1 MSANPSSP
9 LGTPDRLVSLDAF
22 RGLTMLF
29 MASSGF
35 GIAQIAKAYPDS
47 GFWELLRYNTSHAAW
62 IGGGAW
68 DMIQPAFMFM
78 VGMALPFSSSRRS
91 AEGHDQ
97 RKLFLHTLWR
107 AFVLVALGVFL
118 STSAGS
124 RPNFIFPN
132 VLAQIGLG
140 YVFLTLLVGRG
151 WKIQLGAI
159 GVIAVATWAVF
170 ALTPIAG
177 PTTDYKALGV
187 NDPAQILSGFWGHWN
202 MNANFAAT
210 CDQWLL
216 NLFPREKPFVFN
228 SGGYQTLNFVP
239 ALITM
244 ILGLMAGENLR
255 SEKTSGAKLNWLLIA
270 GGLCLVLALLT
281 GTTICPVI
289 KKLWTPSWAFYS
301 GAVVLWIFA
310 LFYWFIDIK
319 GHKAWTFPL
328 VVVGMNSI
336 AIYVAYQLTGGWI
349 RSVGKTWLGSGLFEG
364 TTGALMQ
371 SLLVL
376 AVLWTFCYWLYRR
389 KIFVRI

>member
-1 MSANPSSP
+1 MSTPSGSAP
-9 LGTPDRLVSLDAF
+9 LPNRLVSLDAF

-35 GIAQIAKAYPDS
+35 GIAQIAKAHPDS

-91 AEGHDQ
+91 AEGQDQ
-97 RKLFLHTLWR
+97 RKLWLHTFWR

-159 GVIAVATWAVF
+159 GVIAVATWYAFV
-170 ALTPIAG
+170 LTPIAG
-177 PTTDYKALGV
+177 PATDFKALGV
-187 NDPAQILSGFWGHWN
+187 TEAGQTFSGFWGHWN
-202 MNANFAAT
+202 MSANFAASF
-210 CDQWLL
+210 DQWFL

-244 ILGLMAGENLR
+244 TLGLMAGENLR
-255 SEKTSGAKLNWLLIA
+255 SEKTAGAKLNWLLIA
-270 GGLCLVLALLT
+270 GAICLVLALAT

-301 GAVVLWIFA
+301 GAVVLWVFA

-336 AIYVAYQLTGGWI
+336 AIYVAYQLTAGWI
-349 RSVGKTWLGSGLFEG
+349 RSIGKTWLGSGLFEG
-364 TTGALMQ
+364 TYGALTS

-376 AVLWTFCYWLYRR
+376 AVLWTFCWWLWKR
-389 KIFVRI
+389 KVFIRI

>member
-1 MSANPSSP
+1 MSTPSGSATLP
-9 LGTPDRLVSLDAF
+9 ERLVSLDAF

-35 GIAQIAKAYPDS
+35 GIPQIAKAFPDS
-47 GFWELLRYNTSHAAW
+47 AFWELLRYNTTHAAW
-62 IGGGAW
+62 VGGGAW

-91 AEGHDQ
+91 AEGQDG
-97 RKLFLHTLWR
+97 RRRFLHTLWR
-107 AFVLVALGVFL
+107 AFALVALGVFL
-118 STSAGS
+118 STSAGG
-124 RPNFIFPN
+124 RPNFIFTN

-159 GVIAVATWAVF
+159 GVIAVATWAAFV
-170 ALTPIAG
+170 LTPVAG
-177 PTTDYKALGV
+177 PGTDFKALGV
-187 NDPAQILSGFWGHWN
+187 TEPGQTFGGLWAHWN
-202 MNANFAAT
+202 MNANFAASF
-210 CDQWLL
+210 DQWFL
-216 NLFPREKPFVFN
+216 NLFPRETPFVFN
-228 SGGYQTLNFVP
+228 HGGYQTLNFVP

-255 SEKTSGAKLNWLLIA
+255 SEKTPGEKLNWLLKA
-270 GGLCLVLALLT
+270 GGLCLVLALAT
-281 GTTICPVI
+281 GTTLCPVI
-289 KKLWTPSWAFYS
+289 KRLWTPSWALYS
-301 GAVVLWIFA
+301 GAVVLWAFA

-319 GHKAWTFPL
+319 GRKAWTFPL

-336 AIYVAYQLTGGWI
+336 AIYVAYQLTAGWI

-364 TTGALMQ
+364 TYGALAS

-376 AVLWTFCYWLYRR
+376 GVLWTFCWWLWRR
-389 KIFVRI
+389 KVFIRI

>member
-1 MSANPSSP
+1 MSTPSGSATLP
-9 LGTPDRLVSLDAF
+9 ERLVSLDAF

-35 GIAQIAKAYPDS
+35 GIPQIVKAFPDS
-47 GFWELLRYNTSHAAW
+47 AFWELLRYNTTHAAW
-62 IGGGAW
+62 VGGGAW

-78 VGMALPFSSSRRS
+78 VGMALPFSSSRRT
-91 AEGHDQ
+91 AEGQDQ
-97 RKLFLHTLWR
+97 RNVFLHTLWR

-118 STSAGS
+118 STSAGG
-124 RPNFIFPN
+124 RPNFIFTN

-140 YVFLTLLVGRG
+140 YVFLTLLVGKG

-159 GVIAVATWAVF
+159 GVIAVATWTAFV
-170 ALTPIAG
+170 LTPVAEPG
-177 PTTDYKALGV
+177 TDFKALGV
-187 NDPAQILSGFWGHWN
+187 TEPGQTFSGLWAHWN
-202 MNANFAAT
+202 MGANFAASF
-210 CDQWLL
+210 DQWFL

-244 ILGLMAGENLR
+244 ILGLAAGENLR
-255 SEKTSGAKLNWLLIA
+255 SEKTAGEQLKWLLKA
-270 GGLCLVLALLT
+270 GGLCLVLALVT

-301 GAVVLWIFA
+301 GAVVLWAFA

-319 GHKAWTFPL
+319 GYKAWTFPL

-336 AIYVAYQLTGGWI
+336 AIYVAYQLTAGWI
-349 RSVGKTWLGSGLFEG
+349 RSVGKTWLGNDLFTG
-364 TTGALMQ
+364 TYGALAS

-376 AVLWTFCYWLYRR
+376 GVLWTFCWWLYRR
-389 KIFVRI
+389 KVLIRI

>member
-1 MSANPSSP
+1 MSTPSGSATLP
-9 LGTPDRLVSLDAF
+9 ERLVSLDAF

-35 GIAQIAKAYPDS
+35 GIAQIAKAFPDS

-78 VGMALPFSSSRRS
+78 VGMALPFSSSRRT
-91 AEGHDQ
+91 AEGQDQ
-97 RKLFLHTLWR
+97 RKLWLHTLWR

-140 YVFLTLLVGRG
+140 YVFLTLLVGKR

-159 GVIAVATWAVF
+159 GVIAVATWGAF

-177 PTTDYKALGV
+177 PATDFKALGV
-187 NDPAQILSGFWGHWN
+187 NDPAQTLSGFWGHWN
-202 MNANFAAT
+202 MGANFAASF
-210 CDQWLL
+210 DQWFL

-255 SEKTSGAKLNWLLIA
+255 SEKTAGEKLKWLLKA
-270 GGLCLVLALLT
+270 GAICLVLALAT
-281 GTTICPVI
+281 GTTLCPVI

-301 GAVVLWIFA
+301 GAVVLWVFA

-319 GHKAWTFPL
+319 GHKKWTFPL

-349 RSVGKTWLGSGLFEG
+349 RSVGKTWLGNALFEG
-364 TTGALMQ
+364 TTGPMMQ

-376 AVLWTFCYWLYRR
+376 AVLWIFCYWLYRR
-389 KIFVRI
+389 KIFLRI

>member
-47 GFWELLRYNTSHAAW
+47 AFWELLRYNTSHAAW

-78 VGMALPFSSSRRS
+78 VGMALPFSSSRRT
-91 AEGHDQ
+91 ADGQDQ
-97 RKLFLHTLWR
+97 RKLWLHTFWR
-107 AFVLVALGVFL
+107 AFVLIALGVFL

-151 WKIQLGAI
+151 WKIQLGAV
-159 GVIAVATWAVF
+159 GVIAVATWAAF

-187 NDPAQILSGFWGHWN
+187 NDPDQILSGFWGHWN
-202 MNANFAAT
+202 MGANFASY
-210 CDQWLL
+210 CDQWFL

-255 SEKTSGAKLNWLLIA
+255 ANKTSGEKLSWLLKA
-270 GGLCLVLALLT
+270 GAICLVLALLT
-281 GTTICPVI
+281 GTTLCPVI
-289 KKLWTPSWAFYS
+289 KRLWTPSWAFYS
-301 GAVVLWIFA
+301 GAVVLWAFA
-310 LFYWFIDIK
+310 LFYWVIDIK
-319 GHKAWTFPL
+319 GHKAWAFPL

-336 AIYVAYQLTGGWI
+336 AIYVAYQLTAGWI
-349 RSVGKTWLGSGLFEG
+349 RSVGRTWLGNALFEG
-364 TTGALMQ
+364 TYGALTS

-376 AVLWTFCYWLYRR
+376 AALWTFCWWLWKR
-389 KIFVRI
+389 KVFIRI